1 MFITKKTK
9 KITAFSASHIPF
21 TIEQYQNEHSNDY
34 LIIEH
39 CIIGERLFIS
49 SSPHFGAFYNNE
61 KNIFFYIELLAI
73 SQKCQIESFV

>member
-1 MFITKKTK
+1 MFISKK
-9 KITAFSASHIPF
+9 KITAFSASHSPF

-61 KNIFFYIELLAI
+61 KNIFFILNYWLFL
-73 SQKCQIESFV
+73 KNVKVESFV